1 MVDLS
6 HVSDQTMRDVSGLAS
21 RGRFFSP
28 YPQSFPTNL
37 VRADGRPSF
46 LQAIS
51 LSKAPVIF
59 SHSGAR
65 AICDHPR
72 NVPDDVLDLIGP
84 GDDQNNGIV

>member
-1 MVDLS
+1 MMVDLS

-21 RGRFFSP
+21 RGRFSP
-28 YPQSFPTNL
+28 YPQSFPTDL
-37 VRADGRPSF
+37 VRAHGRPSY
-46 LQAIS
+46 LQAVS

-84 GDDQNNGIV
+84 GDNQNNGIV